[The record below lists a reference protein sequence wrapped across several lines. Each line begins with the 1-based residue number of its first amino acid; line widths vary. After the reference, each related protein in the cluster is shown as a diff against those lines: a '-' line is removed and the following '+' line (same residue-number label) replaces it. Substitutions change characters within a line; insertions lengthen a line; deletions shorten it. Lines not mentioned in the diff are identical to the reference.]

1 MPAKKQTIENVRH
14 NLQLDENLH
23 QHKKGWIIQKIG
35 WAVLYAGLILAA
47 LGLFGTGVMSYKT
60 QARNGNSIK
69 YERFLRYE
77 SEAELTVEVTGAKD
91 TITLQ
96 IPQHYMQYVHVQS
109 INPLPLENKTIDG
122 QTIYYFNSRGTA
134 IIHCGLMAKKAG
146 SVTSTIVVNKT
157 PFTITHQIYP

>member
-1 MPAKKQTIENVRH
+1 MPASKQTIENVRH

-23 QHKKGWIIQKIG
+23 QHKKGWIIQKTG

-47 LGLFGTGVMSYKT
+47 LGLFGTGVMSYRT

-77 SEAELTVEVTGAKD
+77 SEAEMTFDIAEVED

-96 IPQHYMQYVHVQS
+96 IPQYYMEYIHLQS
-109 INPLPLENKTIDG
+109 ITPLPLGNQTIDG
-122 QTIYYFNSRGTA
+122 QTTYFFKGRGTA
-134 IIHCGLMAKKAG
+134 SIHCGLMAKKAG